1 MPSITTNQVM
11 GDGIMA
17 LFGAPLAHED
27 HAVRACYAALLW
39 HSSARTGGQV
49 QRRIFLRRAWRGLC
63 VTSSV
68 EHGGS
73 PALRSVADRPG
84 PAHALDIALP
94 GLHRGARVVD
104 WTTQVIDLIALINPI
119 SENKPPG

>member
-68 EHGGS
+68 EHDLRCGAWRIGR
-73 PALRSVADRPG
+73 ALLTHWILLCLGFIAARAWWTG
-84 PAHALDIALP
+84 P
-94 GLHRGARVVD
+94 RKSS
-104 WTTQVIDLIALINPI
+104 T
-119 SENKPPG
+119 